1 MRIRRWEPFSDFI
14 TLRATMDR
22 FIGDDVGYVA
32 GMARVPEVRFDVY
45 QTDDDVVVKAS
56 LPGWSP
62 EDVDINITGETLTV
76 KGKVKPVAGEE
87 EDRNY
92 YLKETRRVSFSRS
105 LTLPLPIKVDE
116 VDAVFEN
123 GILTMHIPKSEEVKP
138 HQIRVKAREAISSG

>member
-22 FIGDDVGYVA
+22 FMGDDFGYVA
-32 GMARVPEVRFDVY
+32 GLSRGPEVRVDVY
-45 QTDDDVVVKAS
+45 QAADDLVVKAS

-62 EDVDINITGETLTV
+62 DDVDINITGDTLTV
-76 KGKVKPVAGEE
+76 KGKVKSETAED

-92 YLKETRRVSFSRS
+92 YLKETRRASFSRS

-123 GILTMHIPKSEEVKP
+123 GILTIHIPKAEEVKP
-138 HQIRVKAREAISSG
+138 HQIRVKAREAISAR